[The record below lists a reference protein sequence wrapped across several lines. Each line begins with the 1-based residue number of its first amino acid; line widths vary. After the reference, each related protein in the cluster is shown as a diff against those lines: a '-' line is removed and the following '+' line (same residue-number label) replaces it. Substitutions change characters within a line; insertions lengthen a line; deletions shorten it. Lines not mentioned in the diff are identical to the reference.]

1 MQQEHDVGPIPVGLY
16 AIGQPYVDPEKGPLV
31 MRLTPD
37 PGNEMFGRGGFLMH
51 GDLVTEVGLRL
62 ASLGC
67 IIEPHATRLAVATS
81 GDNKLQVIS

>member
-1 MQQEHDVGPIPVGLY
+1 
-16 AIGQPYVDPEKGPLV
+16 VDPEKGPLV

-37 PGNEMFGRGGFLMH
+37 PGNEMFNRGGFLMH

-67 IIEPHATRLAVATS
+67 IIEPHATRLAVANS
-81 GDNKLQVIS
+81 KDFYLQVIP